1 MDWLR
6 IQSDPVHSFFA
17 LMEKLLQLTREYEG
31 NVKLGGLQIQSIIG
45 LRKQQRACLEFA
57 AETDIRMFSRP
68 EYTESH
74 LLCTYSSEIEFI
86 KQIDRELLGMGIWSC
101 IPDLF
106 ADIEQ
111 KQIKSVS
118 EALKDLGKT
127 CKQLEYIVESMK
139 ELQKSI
145 LGKAKSDK
153 VGSPAEITIRIQY
166 TWISEVL
173 VGYKIDLNQK
183 SRMYRKLFESNLES
197 LYQILSKWNNCDDI
211 DFKLQMEI
219 AERLALSRA
228 FS

>member
-1 MDWLR
+1 MDLLR
-6 IQSDPVHSFFA
+6 IQSDLVRSFFA

-57 AETDIRMFSRP
+57 AETEIRMLTRP
-68 EYTESH
+68 EYTDSN
-74 LLCTYSSEIEFI
+74 LLCNYSPEIEFI
-86 KQIDRELLGMGIWSC
+86 KPNDMELLGMGIWSF

-111 KQIKSVS
+111 KQNKSIS
-118 EALKDLGKT
+118 EALKDLGDT
-127 CKQLEYIVESMK
+127 CNQLTSIVESMK

-145 LGKAKSDK
+145 LGKAKNDK
-153 VGSPAEITIRIQY
+153 VGSPTDITIRIQY

-183 SRMYRKLFESNLES
+183 SRMYPKIFDSNLES